1 MSGNIESAL
10 LPVGE
15 HWLTVDQE
23 WIYDE
28 AADKRGYFL
37 AKRIFDLSVAL
48 LVIAGVLSWLLPL
61 LALLIKLDSKGS
73 VFFVQERMGR
83 HLRPFLC
90 YKLRS
95 MVNGRITRPGGWL
108 RRTHLDELPQFFN
121 VLLGAMSIVGPRP
134 YMPADCRRFAE
145 LVRDADMKLVRDA
158 DFRHRV
164 KPGITGMAQAKGL
177 HGVVSKGLNGAV
189 NKERRV
195 IVQRYQWDAY
205 YIRHAGFRLDME
217 ILGRTVR
224 LLLAG
229 RGAKTRPIAL
239 PSE

>member
-1 MSGNIESAL
+1 MSGKMETAL
-10 LPVGE
+10 RPAGD
-15 HWLTVDQE
+15 HWLTVDQD
-23 WIYDE
+23 WVYDE

-61 LALLIKLDSKGS
+61 LALLIKLDSKGP
-73 VFFVQERMGR
+73 VFFIQKRVGR
-83 HLRPFLC
+83 GSRTFHC

-95 MVNGRITRPGGWL
+95 MVNGRITRLGGWL

-121 VLLGAMSIVGPRP
+121 VLLASMSVVGPRP

-145 LVRDADMKLVRDA
+145 LVPDS

-164 KPGITGMAQAKGL
+164 RPGITGMAQAKGL
-177 HGVVSKGLNGAV
+177 HGSVG
-189 NKERRV
+189 KERRV

-224 LLLAG
+224 LLMAG
-229 RGAKTRPIAL
+229 GGPKTRLIGL